1 MDKKQKVSL
10 RNDITFKHFFKNNEK
25 ALISLLESFL
35 PLAKGRRILSI
46 EILDSFLPTLG
57 NKAKETIMDLR
68 LILDNKETVNV
79 EMQMCSHKF
88 FIERILFY
96 WAKNYLSQLKSG
108 GEYESLHPTYS
119 LVFCDFNLFGKTEDF
134 YHCFSIRMD
143 QEPYSVLSSHLR
155 MVFVELSKFN
165 KVDIGSLVDNRDAW
179 CYLLRWFEDM
189 GASEKQQFSS
199 RSKAMG
205 EIMGWTIPL
214 TEEEQYQVLADAVEK
229 NRRDRVARDDYVFDQ
244 GLEKGREE
252 GREQG
257 REQGREEGMQKG
269 REQGIEKGLEKG
281 IEQVALKM
289 LKEKA
294 DKDLISKVTG
304 FSADEIKK
312 LENGS

>member
-1 MDKKQKVSL
+1 MVKKQKVSL

-35 PLAKGRRILSI
+35 PLAKGRRIQSVK
-46 EILDSFLPTLG
+46 ILDSLLQNPG
-57 NKAKETIMDLR
+57 NKETIMDLR
-68 LILDNKETVNV
+68 LILDNKEIVNV

-88 FIERILFY
+88 FKERVLFY
-96 WAKNYLSQLKSG
+96 WAKNYLSHLKSG
-108 GEYESLHPTYS
+108 GQYENLHPTYS
-119 LVFCDFNLFGKTEDF
+119 LVFCDFNLFDKTEDF

-189 GASEKQQFSS
+189 GASEKKQFSLRS
-199 RSKAMG
+199 RAMG
-205 EIMGWTIPL
+205 EIMDWTRPL
-214 TEEEQYQVLADAVEK
+214 TVDEQYQVLADAAEK

-252 GREQG
+252 G
-257 REQGREEGMQKG
+257 MQKG
-269 REQGIEKGLEKG
+269 REQGLEKGLEKG

-289 LKEKA
+289 LEENM
-294 DKDLISKVTG
+294 DRDLICKATG
-304 FSADEIKK
+304 LSVDEIQK
-312 LENGS
+312 LENGF